1 MRYLIAGLFSLL
13 ATVGAAED
21 EWVYGPDQIKI
32 TAVTLADYA
41 KRGCWT
47 NLKESREYLE
57 EQLKAVQYELL
68 YDPSA
73 DWVKKEDRDR
83 ALEIVSNLPSDVSPA
98 VRSAMYLNMVQQ
110 NAYEVRI
117 RVTANRMSSG
127 QCYGG
132 ARVGLYRYVG
142 GHHVD
147 QLQSAGFIFLE
158 QIFVNSENLNIP
170 VLDLAKAFAH
180 YLKTGEVED

>member
-1 MRYLIAGLFSLL
+1 
-13 ATVGAAED
+13 
-21 EWVYGPDQIKI
+21 
-32 TAVTLADYA
+32 
-41 KRGCWT
+41 
-47 NLKESREYLE
+47 
-57 EQLKAVQYELL
+57 
-68 YDPSA
+68 
-73 DWVKKEDRDR
+73 
-83 ALEIVSNLPSDVSPA
+83 
-98 VRSAMYLNMVQQ
+98 
-110 NAYEVRI
+110 
-117 RVTANRMSSG
+117 MSSG

-170 VLDLAKAFAH
+170 VLDLAKASAH